1 MKYLI
6 TVANNFCN
14 CICRDNHNIFN
25 VTYKIIMKTL
35 KYKTIFKKI
44 INIKNYEMYV
54 FFFLS

>member
-35 KYKTIFKKI
+35 KYKTILKKI
-44 INIKNYEMYV
+44 LRLKIMKCM
-54 FFFLS
+54 